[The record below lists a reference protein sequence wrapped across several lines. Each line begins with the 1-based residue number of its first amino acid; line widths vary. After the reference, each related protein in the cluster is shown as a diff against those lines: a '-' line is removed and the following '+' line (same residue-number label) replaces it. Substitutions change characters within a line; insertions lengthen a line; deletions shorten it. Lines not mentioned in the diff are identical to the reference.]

1 MYDYGLST
9 LTQYGITAQS
19 ASRTRGALVCRTD
32 QGLLILKQFHGSEKK
47 LQFQQELLQKLAKEG
62 CQVDTFLENQ
72 TGSLITKDKDNIPYT
87 IQNWFEGRECDTKS
101 REDIFRSV
109 QMLAKLHKSM
119 KMPLNLLQQS
129 DYAALREEALKE
141 GCVCHGAYNQH
152 NVFFRRDGTAAA
164 NFGHFCFDIQISD
177 LYCFMRKILEKYSW
191 DVILARQMLEKYH
204 QIHPISRAQWQNLMI
219 RFTYP
224 EKYWKLANY
233 YFSHNKAWISGKN
246 TEKLTKVIAQKEI
259 WGDFPEKCFG
269 KYPF

>member
-101 REDIFRSV
+101 REDILS
-109 QMLAKLHKSM
+109 L
-119 KMPLNLLQQS
+119 
-129 DYAALREEALKE
+129 
-141 GCVCHGAYNQH
+141 
-152 NVFFRRDGTAAA
+152 
-164 NFGHFCFDIQISD
+164 
-177 LYCFMRKILEKYSW
+177 
-191 DVILARQMLEKYH
+191 
-204 QIHPISRAQWQNLMI
+204 IHI
-219 RFTYP
+219 
-224 EKYWKLANY
+224 
-233 YFSHNKAWISGKN
+233 
-246 TEKLTKVIAQKEI
+246 
-259 WGDFPEKCFG
+259 
-269 KYPF
+269 